1 MADMTSQDMAGKLL
15 AAGFERSGPAA
26 TALSDPIADTP
37 MVVTLDQLRPYDHD
51 PRMKRNPAYEEIK
64 ASIRERGLDA
74 APAITRRPGEDHYI
88 IRNGGNTRLAIL
100 RELWSET
107 KDERFFRIS
116 CLFRPWPERGEI
128 VALTGHLAE
137 NELRG
142 GLTFIERAL
151 GVEKAREFYEQ
162 ESSAALSQSEL
173 ARRLAADG
181 FPVQRSHITRM
192 ADAVRYLLPAIP
204 TVLYGGLGRHQVER
218 LSVMRTA
225 CKRTWEH
232 YAKDRTLP
240 LDFDSFFQ
248 EVLAQFDTQGDEFA
262 TQRVQDE
269 LIGQMSELLGIGYD
283 VLALDLTESESR
295 HRALV
300 SDPTPPAA
308 PPALPSPTAGTPPPP
323 GVASS
328 IAKPAAAASPPPA
341 SPPASEPTLRE
352 DTARETTT
360 ESPAAAPGD
369 LLLEH
374 IVSPAP
380 TTERLQSIQRMVAD
394 QLGDALPPDFSA
406 SVLQSI
412 PVQAGGLY
420 PISDVWYIDAGLDTP
435 DRLRIHIAQ
444 FAREIAGEAALD
456 ECIEDRSDGIGFV
469 CCAARRRLASTAA
482 RPGSTPRRL
491 HKALER
497 HGVGQAI
504 SAAPPGPAS
513 AGPGSRHHGA
523 RDVSEGGRMSTS
535 HPLNQAVIAQALYD
549 LRNGQLRRC
558 KAMGFG
564 EAELD
569 ALKHPALISVLANAS
584 VSWCSVTVNR
594 EVLQRLLNQAQDV
607 EKEIATVDRM
617 LRLGASTEMVS
628 RFYGLTHQEVALRR
642 EILGLPKRKG
652 RHPVLDETQDTELWR
667 QWKAVTSSRNV
678 DLEDETSIL
687 DAAMDL
693 AEGMSLPLSVVW
705 AAIRNWVD
713 QGLD

>member
-26 TALSDPIADTP
+26 TALSAPIADTP
-37 MVVTLDQLRPYDHD
+37 LVVPLDQLRPNAHA

-107 KDERFFRIS
+107 KEERFFRIS
-116 CLFRPWPERGEI
+116 CLFRPWPQRGEI

-240 LDFDSFFQ
+240 LEFDSFFQ

-262 TQRVQDE
+262 PQRVQDE
-269 LIGQMSELLGIGYD
+269 LIGQMSELLGVGYD

-308 PPALPSPTAGTPPPP
+308 PPALPSPTASTPTRP
-323 GVASS
+323 GAASS
-328 IAKPAAAASPPPA
+328 IATPAAAAGPPPA
-341 SPPASEPTLRE
+341 SPPASEPTLRHD
-352 DTARETTT
+352 DTAAGEAATG
-360 ESPAAAPGD
+360 SPAAAPSD
-369 LLLEH
+369 LLREH

-444 FAREIAGEAALD
+444 FAREIAGEAGLD
-456 ECIEDRSDGIGFV
+456 ECIEDRADGIGFACRAHGQAPSPLGRAV
-469 CCAARRRLASTAA
+469 LTLLASLTGQPVAEAGVDGAQLATDLPTLLHGQSQGHGSGASRLSDTALVKLFRLLRLARR
-482 RPGSTPRRL
+482 
-491 HKALER
+491 
-497 HGVGQAI
+497 
-504 SAAPPGPAS
+504 
-513 AGPGSRHHGA
+513 
-523 RDVSEGGRMSTS
+523 
-535 HPLNQAVIAQALYD
+535 
-549 LRNGQLRRC
+549 
-558 KAMGFG
+558 
-564 EAELD
+564 
-569 ALKHPALISVLANAS
+569 
-584 VSWCSVTVNR
+584 
-594 EVLQRLLNQAQDV
+594 LL
-607 EKEIATVDRM
+607 
-617 LRLGASTEMVS
+617 
-628 RFYGLTHQEVALRR
+628 
-642 EILGLPKRKG
+642 
-652 RHPVLDETQDTELWR
+652 
-667 QWKAVTSSRNV
+667 
-678 DLEDETSIL
+678 DLEAGSSAPGT
-687 DAAMDL
+687 
-693 AEGMSLPLSVVW
+693 
-705 AAIRNWVD
+705 
-713 QGLD
+713 